1 MATMD
6 VKALRELAVG
16 YMKSRKGKNSYT
28 QGGNRVYFFGKPD
41 NEPGNTT
48 QKGYSDCSS
57 AVRASI
63 KAAAGRCV

>member
-6 VKALRELAVG
+6 AKALRELAVG
-16 YMKSRKGKNSYT
+16 YMKSRKAKNSYT

-48 QKGYSDCSS
+48 QKG
-57 AVRASI
+57 
-63 KAAAGRCV
+63 